1 MTEYEI
7 EEFETLKRKIRGD
20 WIARIQME
28 LVKRDANGLLVDI
41 DNHHNFLGMTP
52 DQAAELAIKLYSPL
66 SSSDYGIFA
75 LWQILRVNPGIATFS
90 SRRETKWRILTMC
103 LDDAKKI
110 DIDAALAQIKYY
122 LDTFGEHI
130 SCLDY
135 SIECLESLKEE
146 LPEGDVESIN
156 AYLYGA
162 LSRMQQ
168 TKSELSK
175 DIKLIKGYLS
185 YFVESSEEIFTQPK

>member
-1 MTEYEI
+1 MTQFDT

-75 LWQILRVNPGIATFS
+75 SGKF
-90 SRRETKWRILTMC
+90 
-103 LDDAKKI
+103 
-110 DIDAALAQIKYY
+110 
-122 LDTFGEHI
+122 
-130 SCLDY
+130 
-135 SIECLESLKEE
+135 LE
-146 LPEGDVESIN
+146 
-156 AYLYGA
+156 
-162 LSRMQQ
+162 
-168 TKSELSK
+168 
-175 DIKLIKGYLS
+175 
-185 YFVESSEEIFTQPK
+185 